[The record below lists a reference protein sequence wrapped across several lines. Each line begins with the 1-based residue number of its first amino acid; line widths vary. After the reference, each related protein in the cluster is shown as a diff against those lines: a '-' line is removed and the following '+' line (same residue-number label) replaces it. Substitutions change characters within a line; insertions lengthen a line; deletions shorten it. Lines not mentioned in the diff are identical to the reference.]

1 MPRAGSE
8 RPSRRL
14 DAILE
19 TLRRHGVK
27 SFKAAKLDGVGEGL
41 EWTFRP
47 VVDAVPEAGQM
58 SPLRRVSPK
67 VEREPDE
74 GDDDLTPRLPEPP
87 IDELE
92 LVAQNRE
99 GLV

>member
-27 SFKAAKLDGVGEGL
+27 SFTAAKLGGVGEGL
-41 EWTFRP
+41 EWTFRAP
-47 VVDAVPEAGQM
+47 EQAPAKVVQMYHPPTASNEENQVDSDLRVTLPEA
-58 SPLRRVSPK
+58 
-67 VEREPDE
+67 
-74 GDDDLTPRLPEPP
+74 P
-87 IDELE
+87 IDELD
-92 LVAQNRE
+92 LVAQNRD